1 MYDNRCPKSVY
12 LTTHE
17 SMKILNRSESPVI
30 LPEKPWELETD
41 LLYSIAVLP
50 DPEEDRL
57 RLYYLVRNYLKKEIG
72 LLCVAYSEDGYSWTR
87 PEFSDGTNIVMRPA
101 GPPIDYGFFVPF
113 SVLYDP
119 WETEMGDRWKMIYW
133 DRPGRDD
140 PTGICL
146 AVSPDGLHWRSTSR
160 NPIITA
166 SNDAASLLC
175 TDPDLPKPHPRFAAP
190 YFIYQQTWRYDPS
203 LPQDKDL
210 VPGMRRQIS
219 LWRGGRF
226 SGEDGQVRWRGPFL
240 LLAPDEQDPPDTQFY
255 WLCPFR
261 TRNGYRAFLNVH
273 HTIDQTM
280 DAQMVSS
287 ADGMAWERLHN
298 RTVVLPS
305 RGPGWW
311 DCGMVK
317 VISPPVYW
325 KGRTL
330 VFYNGRST
338 THDWKPRYPDG
349 PEPNAPSG
357 IGVAEIEPDWAVPVI
372 RRCPAKTANLQIR
385 NRGRNRNQFSGNM
398 NRRHEPEI
406 GVKGR
411 PENRPR

>member
-1 MYDNRCPKSVY
+1 
-12 LTTHE
+12 
-17 SMKILNRSESPVI
+17 MKILNRSESPVI

-133 DRPGRDD
+133 DRPDRDD

-175 TDPDLPKPHPRFAAP
+175 TDPDLPKPHPSSPPPISSTSRHGAMIRLCPRTRTWCPGCAVKSRSGEVTDFPARMAKCVGAAPSSSSLLMSRTRRIPSSTGYVRFAPEMDTAP
-190 YFIYQQTWRYDPS
+190 FSTYTTRSIKRWMLRWSRAPTVW
-203 LPQDKDL
+203 
-210 VPGMRRQIS
+210 PGNGSITA
-219 LWRGGRF
+219 LWFCPRAARAGGI
-226 SGEDGQVRWRGPFL
+226 
-240 LLAPDEQDPPDTQFY
+240 A
-255 WLCPFR
+255 
-261 TRNGYRAFLNVH
+261 
-273 HTIDQTM
+273 
-280 DAQMVSS
+280 
-287 ADGMAWERLHN
+287 
-298 RTVVLPS
+298 
-305 RGPGWW
+305 GW
-311 DCGMVK
+311 
-317 VISPPVYW
+317 
-325 KGRTL
+325 
-330 VFYNGRST
+330 
-338 THDWKPRYPDG
+338 
-349 PEPNAPSG
+349 
-357 IGVAEIEPDWAVPVI
+357 
-372 RRCPAKTANLQIR
+372 
-385 NRGRNRNQFSGNM
+385 
-398 NRRHEPEI
+398 
-406 GVKGR
+406 
-411 PENRPR
+411 